1 MKNIFERHTE
11 MTAQINCFKF
21 LRVYLYICISKIH
34 SKLWKT
40 KFKFSSYMRS
50 PTSIK
55 SSTTIA
61 LIPSFSVNETQHKNS
76 LLEDIDLQWEKIKN
90 SQNISKLK
98 K

>member
-1 MKNIFERHTE
+1 
-11 MTAQINCFKF
+11 
-21 LRVYLYICISKIH
+21 
-34 SKLWKT
+34 
-40 KFKFSSYMRS
+40 MRS
-50 PTSIK
+50 PTAIK